1 MPVIHGHRRF
11 FGPADYRIDFDRS
24 ENDLS
29 VAFGHYCGAKDLCL
43 VHPVANL
50 QQLKMAMLPLGMGRG
65 LRAMI
70 SAVQGRFANLGMAK
84 KLGVGFVLVLLLTA
98 LVAAIGVW
106 SLQTISQR
114 FDGLKQ
120 MSSLNSGLLKVRL
133 LEQEYALHSDPKTV
147 DALHKGVDAL
157 IALATQLKAQSA
169 ANVPVM
175 NDVEQSLGAYRKA
188 FDEFV
193 ELTQS
198 KDLALEMASWS
209 VSSVANN
216 LDVLQA
222 GLADDG
228 AYALKD
234 SQGKEGAEFI
244 EQANQ
249 VSQVSR
255 LMLQAMNE
263 ARVRLDQSR
272 KASAESAGQG
282 KIEQAD
288 QALTQAET
296 LKNTVKD
303 AGYQTVLNEVTGHIA
318 SFSEKLAE
326 YTGLLTQE
334 KQVYQQLHE
343 RAAEVVQRVDQAYGA
358 EDQSM
363 QAELKKNSALIIASS
378 ALALLVGLIAAWVI
392 TRLIVAPLRSVILV
406 AQQIAAG
413 DLSATVQVTRRDEI
427 GQLMQAMQ
435 QMGAGLSSIVSGLQA
450 GIEQLASSAQSLSA
464 VTEQTNLE
472 VSSQK
477 EETEQVAT
485 AMNQMT
491 ATVHDVARNA
501 EEAALAAQTA
511 DGKVE
516 TGQQVVRQ
524 SMQRIEQL
532 ADSATSASSSIESL
546 SAEIQNIGT
555 VLSVIKS
562 VAEQTNLLALNAAI
576 EAARAGEQG
585 RGFAVVADEVR
596 ALAKRTQQ
604 STEEIER
611 LVSALRSAAQASV
624 QQIQSSGELV
634 KLAVSDA
641 LQTESALGSIAAA
654 VSLIQQMNQQIA
666 AAAEQQSSVAEEINR
681 SVTSIRASADQSS
694 VAMQGNATSSIELAQ
709 LGAELKGMV
718 GHFRL

>member
-1 MPVIHGHRRF
+1 M
-11 FGPADYRIDFDRS
+11 
-24 ENDLS
+24 N
-29 VAFGHYCGAKDLCL
+29 GA
-43 VHPVANL
+43 V
-50 QQLKMAMLPLGMGRG
+50 
-65 LRAMI
+65 
-70 SAVQGRFANLGMAK
+70 SGRFANLGMAK
-84 KLGVGFVLVLLLTA
+84 KMGVGFALVLLLTA
-98 LVAAIGVW
+98 LVAAIGII

-114 FDGLKQ
+114 FEGLKQ
-120 MSSLNSGLLKVRL
+120 MSALNSGLLKVRL
-133 LEQEYALHSDPKTV
+133 QEQEFALHSDVKAV
-147 DALHKGVDAL
+147 DALRAGLDSL
-157 IALATQLKAQSA
+157 LAQAAQLKTLSA

-175 NDVEQSLGAYRKA
+175 NEVEQALTAYRQA
-188 FDEFV
+188 FDQFV
-193 ELTQS
+193 ELSQA
-198 KDLALEMASWS
+198 KDLALDMASWS

-228 AYALKD
+228 SYTLKD
-234 SQGKEGAEFI
+234 SQGQKGSEFI

-249 VSQVSR
+249 VSQVAR
-255 LMLQAMNE
+255 LMLQAMDE
-263 ARVRLDQSR
+263 ARVRLEQSR
-272 KASAESAGQG
+272 KGTDDSAAQG

-288 QALTQAET
+288 QALALANE
-296 LKNTVKD
+296 LKGKVQD
-303 AGYQTVLNEVTGHIA
+303 AGYQTVLGEVITHIT
-318 SFSEKLAE
+318 SFSEKLTE
-326 YTGLLTQE
+326 YTDLLAKE
-334 KQVYQQLHE
+334 KQVYLQLHE
-343 RAAEVVQRVDQAYGA
+343 RADQVVARVDQAYMA
-358 EDQSM
+358 QDDAM
-363 QAELKKNSALIIASS
+363 QAELKSNTLLIIASS
-378 ALALLVGLIAAWVI
+378 VLALLVGLVAAWII
-392 TRLIVAPLRSVILV
+392 TRLIVGPLRSVIAR

-413 DLSATVQVTRRDEI
+413 DLSGTIEVSRRDEI

-435 QMGAGLSSIVSGLQA
+435 QMGAGLSAIVSGLQA

-501 EEAALAAQTA
+501 EEAAQAAQSA
-511 DGKVE
+511 DDKVE
-516 TGQQVVRQ
+516 SGQQVVRQ
-524 SMQRIEQL
+524 SLQRIEQL
-532 ADSATSASSSIESL
+532 ASSAASASQGIENL

-555 VLSVIKS
+555 VLGVIKS

-611 LVSALRSAAQASV
+611 LVSALRSGAQSSV
-624 QQIQSSGELV
+624 AQIQSSGELV
-634 KLAVSDA
+634 KLAVSDG

-681 SVTSIRASADQSS
+681 SVTSIRSSADQSAL
-694 VAMQGNATSSIELAQ
+694 AMQGNAASSIELAQ
-709 LGAELKGMV
+709 LGHELKGMV

>member
-1 MPVIHGHRRF
+1 
-11 FGPADYRIDFDRS
+11 
-24 ENDLS
+24 
-29 VAFGHYCGAKDLCL
+29 
-43 VHPVANL
+43 
-50 QQLKMAMLPLGMGRG
+50 
-65 LRAMI
+65 MI
-70 SAVQGRFANLGMAK
+70 SAVQGHFANLGMAK
-84 KLGVGFVLVLLLTA
+84 KMGIGFTLVLLLTGV
-98 LVAAIGVW
+98 VAAIGVW
-106 SLQTISQR
+106 SLQAVSLR

-120 MSSLNSGLLKVRL
+120 MSALNSSLLRVRL
-133 LEQEYALHSDPKTV
+133 LEQDYALHSNPKTV
-147 DALHKGVDAL
+147 DALHEGVDAL
-157 IALATQLKAQSA
+157 ATQAQALKAQSP
-169 ANVPVM
+169 ANVAVM
-175 NDVEQSLGAYRKA
+175 NDVEQALAAYRKA

-193 ELTQS
+193 GLTQA

-228 AYALKD
+228 SYTLKQ
-234 SQGKEGAEFI
+234 SQGQDGNEFL
-244 EQANQ
+244 EQAAQ
-249 VSQVSR
+249 VSHVSQ

-272 KASAESAGQG
+272 KGDEDNQNQG
-282 KIEQAD
+282 RIEQAE
-288 QALTQAET
+288 QALAGVEQ
-296 LKNTVKD
+296 LKGTVKD
-303 AGYQTVLNEVTGHIA
+303 AGYQTVLNEVGGHIA
-318 SFSEKLAE
+318 SFNDKLTE
-326 YTGLLTQE
+326 YTDLLAQE
-334 KQVYQQLHE
+334 KKVYQQLHE
-343 RAAEVVQRVDQAYGA
+343 RAAQVVERVNQAYVA

-363 QAELKKNSALIIASS
+363 QAELKKNSLLIIASS
-378 ALALLVGLIAAWVI
+378 ALALLVGLVAALVI
-392 TRLIVAPLRSVILV
+392 TRLIVAPLRSVIRV

-413 DLSATVQVTRRDEI
+413 DLSATIEVRRRDEI

-435 QMGAGLSSIVSGLQA
+435 QMAAGLSSIVSGLQA
-450 GIEQLASSAQSLSA
+450 GIEQLANSAHSLSA

-472 VSSQK
+472 VSTQK

-501 EEAALAAQTA
+501 EEAAHAAQTA
-511 DGKVE
+511 DDKVDS
-516 TGQQVVRQ
+516 GQQVVRQ

-532 ADSATSASSSIESL
+532 ADSANSTSASIESL

-555 VLSVIKS
+555 VLAVIKS

-596 ALAKRTQQ
+596 ALARRTQQ

-611 LVSALRSAAQASV
+611 LVSALRAAAQSSV
-624 QQIQSSGELV
+624 EQIRSSGDLV

-641 LQTESALGSIAAA
+641 LQTESALGSIASA

-681 SVTSIRASADQSS
+681 SVTSIRASADQSA
-694 VAMQGNATSSIELAQ
+694 VAMQGNAASSIELAQ
-709 LGAELKGMV
+709 LGMELKGMV
-718 GHFRL
+718 GHFRT

>member
-1 MPVIHGHRRF
+1 
-11 FGPADYRIDFDRS
+11 
-24 ENDLS
+24 
-29 VAFGHYCGAKDLCL
+29 
-43 VHPVANL
+43 
-50 QQLKMAMLPLGMGRG
+50 
-65 LRAMI
+65 MI

-84 KLGVGFVLVLLLTA
+84 KLGIGFVLVLLLTA

-114 FDGLKQ
+114 FGGLKQ
-120 MSSLNSGLLKVRL
+120 MSSLNSGLLNVRL
-133 LEQEYALHSDPKTV
+133 LERDYALHGNPKTV
-147 DALHKGVDAL
+147 DALHEGVDGL
-157 IALATQLKAQSA
+157 IAMADQLKALSPG
-169 ANVPVM
+169 NESGM
-175 NDVEQSLGAYRKA
+175 NDVQQSLGAYRKA

-193 ELTQS
+193 SLTQA

-228 AYALKD
+228 AYTLKD
-234 SQGKEGAEFI
+234 SEGKDGAQFI
-244 EQANQ
+244 EQASQ

-272 KASAESAGQG
+272 KGDDSAKGN
-282 KIEQAD
+282 IEQAA
-288 QALTQAET
+288 QAQTQAEQ
-296 LKNTVKD
+296 LKSTVKD
-303 AGYQTVLNEVTGHIA
+303 EGYLTVLNEVSGHIA
-318 SFSEKLAE
+318 GFNDKLAE
-326 YTGLLTQE
+326 YTGLLAQE
-334 KQVYQQLHE
+334 KTVSEQLHQ
-343 RAAEVVQRVDQAYGA
+343 RAAQVVERVDQAYVA
-358 EDQSM
+358 QDVAM
-363 QAELKKNSALIIASS
+363 QAELKKNSVLIIGSS
-378 ALALLVGLIAAWVI
+378 ALALLVGLIAAWLI
-392 TRLIVAPLRSVILV
+392 TRLIVAPLRSVMRV
-406 AQQIAAG
+406 AQRIADG
-413 DLSATVQVTRRDEI
+413 DLSATVEVTRRDEI
-427 GQLMQAMQ
+427 GQLMLSMQ
-435 QMGAGLSSIVSGLQA
+435 QMGAGLSRIVSGLQA

-511 DGKVE
+511 DDKVE
-516 TGQQVVRQ
+516 SGQQVVRQ
-524 SMQRIEQL
+524 SMARIEQL

-555 VLSVIKS
+555 VLEVIKS

-596 ALAKRTQQ
+596 ALARRTQQ

-611 LVSALRSAAQASV
+611 LVSALRSAAHSSV

-666 AAAEQQSSVAEEINR
+666 AAAEEQSSVAEEINR

-694 VAMQGNATSSIELAQ
+694 IAMRGNAASSVELAQ
-709 LGAELKGMV
+709 LGSELKGMV

>member
-1 MPVIHGHRRF
+1 
-11 FGPADYRIDFDRS
+11 
-24 ENDLS
+24 
-29 VAFGHYCGAKDLCL
+29 
-43 VHPVANL
+43 
-50 QQLKMAMLPLGMGRG
+50 
-65 LRAMI
+65 MI

-84 KLGVGFVLVLLLTA
+84 KLGGGFVLVLLLTA

-106 SLQTISQR
+106 SLHTISQR

-133 LEQEYALHSDPKTV
+133 LEQEYALHGNPKTA
-147 DALHKGVDAL
+147 DALREGVDGL
-157 IALATQLKAQSA
+157 IALANQLKAESA

-175 NDVEQSLGAYRKA
+175 TDVEQSLAAYRKA

-193 ELTQS
+193 SLSQA

-216 LDVLQA
+216 LDVLQS

-228 AYALKD
+228 AYTLKD
-234 SQGKEGAEFI
+234 SEGKDGAQFI

-272 KASAESAGQG
+272 KGDDSAGQG
-282 KIEQAD
+282 KIEQAS
-288 QALTQAET
+288 QALTQAEQ
-296 LKNTVKD
+296 LKTTVKD
-303 AGYQTVLNEVTGHIA
+303 EGYQTVLNEVTGHIA
-318 SFSEKLAE
+318 GFNDKLAE
-326 YTGLLTQE
+326 YTGLLEQE
-334 KQVYQQLHE
+334 KNVYQQLHE
-343 RAAEVVQRVDQAYGA
+343 RAGQVVERVDQAYIA

-363 QAELKKNSALIIASS
+363 QTELKKNSLLIIGSS
-378 ALALLVGLIAAWVI
+378 ALALLVGLIAAWAI
-392 TRLIVAPLRSVILV
+392 TRLIVEPLRSVIRV
-406 AQQIAAG
+406 AQQIASG
-413 DLSATVQVTRRDEI
+413 DLSGTVEVTRRDEI
-427 GQLMQAMQ
+427 GQLMHAMQ
-435 QMGAGLSSIVSGLQA
+435 QMGAGLSQIVSGLQA

-501 EEAALAAQTA
+501 EEAAQAAQTA

-516 TGQQVVRQ
+516 SGQQVVRQ
-524 SMQRIEQL
+524 SMVRIEQL
-532 ADSATSASSSIESL
+532 ADSANSASSSIESL

-611 LVSALRSAAQASV
+611 LVSALRAAAQTSV

-666 AAAEQQSSVAEEINR
+666 AAAEEQSSVAEEINR

-694 VAMQGNATSSIELAQ
+694 LAMQGNAASSIELAQ
-709 LGAELKGMV
+709 LGTELKGMV

>member
-1 MPVIHGHRRF
+1 
-11 FGPADYRIDFDRS
+11 
-24 ENDLS
+24 
-29 VAFGHYCGAKDLCL
+29 
-43 VHPVANL
+43 
-50 QQLKMAMLPLGMGRG
+50 
-65 LRAMI
+65 MI

-106 SLQTISQR
+106 SLQTISLR

-133 LEQEYALHSDPKTV
+133 LEQEYALHGNPKTA
-147 DALHKGVDAL
+147 DALREGVDGL
-157 IALATQLKAQSA
+157 IALATQLKAASA
-169 ANVPVM
+169 ANGPVM

-193 ELTQS
+193 SLSQA

-228 AYALKD
+228 AYSLKE
-234 SQGKEGAEFI
+234 SEGKDGGQFI

-255 LMLQAMNE
+255 LMLQALNE
-263 ARVRLDQSR
+263 ARVRLDLSR
-272 KASAESAGQG
+272 KGDDSAGQG

-288 QALTQAET
+288 QALTQAEQ
-296 LKNTVKD
+296 LKTTVKD
-303 AGYQTVLNEVTGHIA
+303 EGYQTVLNEVVGHIGG
-318 SFSEKLAE
+318 FSEKLAE
-326 YTGLLTQE
+326 YTGLLAQE
-334 KQVYQQLHE
+334 KTVYQQLHQ
-343 RAAEVVQRVDQAYGA
+343 RATQVVERVDQAYVA

-363 QAELKKNSALIIASS
+363 QAELKKNSLLIIGSS

-392 TRLIVAPLRSVILV
+392 TRLIVAPLRSVIRV
-406 AQQIAAG
+406 AQQIASG
-413 DLSATVQVTRRDEI
+413 DLSATVEVTRRDEI

-501 EEAALAAQTA
+501 EEAAQAAQTA

-516 TGQQVVRQ
+516 SGQQVVRQ
-524 SMQRIEQL
+524 SMARIEQL

-611 LVSALRSAAQASV
+611 LVSALRSAAQSSV
-624 QQIQSSGELV
+624 QQIQNSGELV

-666 AAAEQQSSVAEEINR
+666 AAAEEQSSVAEEINR

-694 VAMQGNATSSIELAQ
+694 LAMQGNAASSIELAQ
-709 LGAELKGMV
+709 LGVELKGMV

>member
-1 MPVIHGHRRF
+1 
-11 FGPADYRIDFDRS
+11 
-24 ENDLS
+24 
-29 VAFGHYCGAKDLCL
+29 
-43 VHPVANL
+43 
-50 QQLKMAMLPLGMGRG
+50 
-65 LRAMI
+65 MI

-133 LEQEYALHSDPKTV
+133 LEQEYALHGNPKAA
-147 DALHKGVDAL
+147 DALRAGVDAL

-193 ELTQS
+193 SLSQA

-228 AYALKD
+228 AYTLKE
-234 SQGKEGAEFI
+234 SEGKDGAQFI

-249 VSQVSR
+249 VSQVAR

-272 KASAESAGQG
+272 KGDDSGGQG

-288 QALTQAET
+288 QALTQAEQ
-296 LKNTVKD
+296 LKTTIKD
-303 AGYQTVLNEVTGHIA
+303 EGYQTVLNEVSGHIA
-318 SFSEKLAE
+318 GFSEKLAE
-326 YTGLLTQE
+326 YTGLLAEE
-334 KQVYQQLHE
+334 KTVYEQLHQ
-343 RAAEVVQRVDQAYGA
+343 RAAQVVERVDQAYVA
-358 EDQSM
+358 EDLSM
-363 QAELKKNSALIIASS
+363 QAELKKNSLLIIGSS

-392 TRLIVAPLRSVILV
+392 TRLIVTPLRSVIRV

-413 DLSATVQVTRRDEI
+413 DLSATIEVTRRDEI

-501 EEAALAAQTA
+501 EEAAQAAQTA

-516 TGQQVVRQ
+516 SGQQVVRQ
-524 SMQRIEQL
+524 SMVRIEQL

-611 LVSALRSAAQASV
+611 LVSALRLAAQSSV
-624 QQIQSSGELV
+624 QQIQNSGELV

-666 AAAEQQSSVAEEINR
+666 AAAEEQSSVAEEINR

-694 VAMQGNATSSIELAQ
+694 LAMQGNAASSIELAQ
-709 LGAELKGMV
+709 LGVELKGMV

>member
-1 MPVIHGHRRF
+1 
-11 FGPADYRIDFDRS
+11 
-24 ENDLS
+24 
-29 VAFGHYCGAKDLCL
+29 
-43 VHPVANL
+43 
-50 QQLKMAMLPLGMGRG
+50 
-65 LRAMI
+65 MI

-84 KLGVGFVLVLLLTA
+84 KLGGGFVLVLLLTA

-106 SLQTISQR
+106 SLHTISQR

-133 LEQEYALHSDPKTV
+133 LEQEYALHGNPKTA
-147 DALHKGVDAL
+147 DALREGVDGL
-157 IALATQLKAQSA
+157 IALANQLKAESA

-175 NDVEQSLGAYRKA
+175 TDVEQSLAAYRKA

-193 ELTQS
+193 SLSQA

-216 LDVLQA
+216 LDVLQS

-228 AYALKD
+228 AYTLKD
-234 SQGKEGAEFI
+234 SEGKDGAQFI

-272 KASAESAGQG
+272 KGDDSAGQG
-282 KIEQAD
+282 KIEQAS
-288 QALTQAET
+288 QALTQAEQ
-296 LKNTVKD
+296 LKTTVKD
-303 AGYQTVLNEVTGHIA
+303 EGYQTVLNEVTGHIA
-318 SFSEKLAE
+318 SFNDKLAE
-326 YTGLLTQE
+326 YTGLLEQE
-334 KQVYQQLHE
+334 KNVYQQLHE
-343 RAAEVVQRVDQAYGA
+343 RAGQVVERVDQAYIA

-363 QAELKKNSALIIASS
+363 QTELKKNSLLIIGSS
-378 ALALLVGLIAAWVI
+378 ALALLVGLIAAWAI
-392 TRLIVAPLRSVILV
+392 TRLIVEPLRSVIRV
-406 AQQIAAG
+406 AQQIASG
-413 DLSATVQVTRRDEI
+413 DLSGTVEVTRRDEI
-427 GQLMQAMQ
+427 GQLMHAMQ
-435 QMGAGLSSIVSGLQA
+435 QMGAGLSQIVSGLQA

-501 EEAALAAQTA
+501 EEAAQAAQTA

-516 TGQQVVRQ
+516 SGQQVVRQ
-524 SMQRIEQL
+524 SMVRIEQL
-532 ADSATSASSSIESL
+532 ADSANSASSSIESL

-611 LVSALRSAAQASV
+611 LVSALRAAAQTSV

-666 AAAEQQSSVAEEINR
+666 AAAEEQSSVAEEINR

-694 VAMQGNATSSIELAQ
+694 LAMQGNAASSIELAQ
-709 LGAELKGMV
+709 LGTELKGMV

>member
-1 MPVIHGHRRF
+1 
-11 FGPADYRIDFDRS
+11 
-24 ENDLS
+24 
-29 VAFGHYCGAKDLCL
+29 
-43 VHPVANL
+43 
-50 QQLKMAMLPLGMGRG
+50 
-65 LRAMI
+65 MI

-84 KLGVGFVLVLLLTA
+84 KLGVGFLLVLLLTA

-133 LEQEYALHSDPKTV
+133 LEQEYALHGNPKTA
-147 DALHKGVDAL
+147 DALRKGVDGL
-157 IALATQLKAQSA
+157 IALATQLKAASA

-193 ELTQS
+193 SLSQG

-228 AYALKD
+228 AYTLKE
-234 SQGKEGAEFI
+234 SEGKDGGQFI

-263 ARVRLDQSR
+263 ARVRLDLSR
-272 KASAESAGQG
+272 KGDDSAGQG

-288 QALTQAET
+288 QALTQAEQ
-296 LKNTVKD
+296 LKTTVKD
-303 AGYQTVLNEVTGHIA
+303 EGYQTVLNEVVGHIGG
-318 SFSEKLAE
+318 FSEKLAE
-326 YTGLLTQE
+326 YTGLLAQE
-334 KQVYQQLHE
+334 KTVYEQLHQ
-343 RAAEVVQRVDQAYGA
+343 RAAQVMERVDQAYVA

-363 QAELKKNSALIIASS
+363 QAELKKNSMLIIGSS

-392 TRLIVAPLRSVILV
+392 TRLIVAPLRSVIRV
-406 AQQIAAG
+406 AQQIASG
-413 DLSATVQVTRRDEI
+413 DLSATVEVTRRDEI

-501 EEAALAAQTA
+501 EEAAQAAQTA
-511 DGKVE
+511 DDKVE
-516 TGQQVVRQ
+516 SGQQVVRQ
-524 SMQRIEQL
+524 SMARIEQL

-611 LVSALRSAAQASV
+611 LVSALRSAAQSSV
-624 QQIQSSGELV
+624 QQIQNSGELV

-666 AAAEQQSSVAEEINR
+666 AAAEEQSSVAEEINR

-694 VAMQGNATSSIELAQ
+694 LAMQGNAASSIELAQ
-709 LGAELKGMV
+709 LGVELKGMV

>member
-1 MPVIHGHRRF
+1 
-11 FGPADYRIDFDRS
+11 
-24 ENDLS
+24 
-29 VAFGHYCGAKDLCL
+29 
-43 VHPVANL
+43 
-50 QQLKMAMLPLGMGRG
+50 
-65 LRAMI
+65 MI
-70 SAVQGRFANLGMAK
+70 WGVQRRFANLGMAK
-84 KLGVGFVLVLLLTA
+84 KLGLGFTLVLLLTA
-98 LVAAIGVW
+98 LVAAIGVG
-106 SLQTISQR
+106 SLHTVGQR

-120 MSSLNSGLLKVRL
+120 MSSLNSELLKVRVI
-133 LEQEYALHSDPKTV
+133 EQNYALHADPKAV
-147 DALHKGVDAL
+147 DALHGSVDAL
-157 IALATQLKAQSA
+157 LAQAISLKARSA
-169 ANVPVM
+169 VNERVM
-175 NDVEQSLGAYRKA
+175 SDVEQALIAYRKA

-193 ELTQS
+193 DLTQA

-228 AYALKD
+228 AYGLKE

-244 EQANQ
+244 TQAGQ

-272 KASAESAGQG
+272 KAETDDGAQG

-288 QALTQAET
+288 QALAEVEK
-296 LKNTVKD
+296 LKTSVKD
-303 AGYQTVLNEVTGHIA
+303 AGYQTVLNEVSGHIA
-318 SFSEKLAE
+318 SFSEKLGE
-326 YTGLLTQE
+326 YTGLLAQE
-334 KQVYQQLHE
+334 KLVYTQLHD
-343 RAAEVVQRVDQAYGA
+343 RAEQVVSQVNQAYAA

-363 QAELKKNSALIIASS
+363 QVQLQHSTLLIIASS
-378 ALALLVGLIAAWVI
+378 ALALLVGLIAAWLI
-392 TRLIVAPLRSVILV
+392 TRLIVAPLRSVIAV
-406 AQQIAAG
+406 AQQIASG
-413 DLSATVQVTRRDEI
+413 DLSGRMEVSRRDEI

-435 QMGAGLSSIVSGLQA
+435 QMSSGLSQMVSGLQA
-450 GIEQLASSAQSLSA
+450 GIEQLASSAHSLSS
-464 VTEQTNLE
+464 VTEQTNHE
-472 VSSQK
+472 VNSQK

-501 EEAALAAQTA
+501 EQAAQAAQTA
-511 DGKVE
+511 DAKVDS
-516 TGQQVVRQ
+516 GQQVVRM
-524 SMQRIEQL
+524 SLQRIEL
-532 ADSATSASSSIESL
+532 LATSSNSASASIESL
-546 SAEIQNIGT
+546 SAEIQNIGA
-555 VLSVIKS
+555 VLSVINS

-611 LVSALRSAAQASV
+611 LVSTLRSAAQSSV
-624 QQIQSSGELV
+624 QQIQQSGELV
-634 KLAVSDA
+634 KLAVGDA
-641 LQTESALGSIAAA
+641 LETESALGSIAAA

-666 AAAEQQSSVAEEINR
+666 AAAEEQSSVAEEINR
-681 SVTSIRASADQSS
+681 SVTSIRASADHSALS
-694 VAMQGNATSSIELAQ
+694 MQGNAASSVQLAQ
-709 LGAELKGMV
+709 LGVELQGMV

>member
-1 MPVIHGHRRF
+1 
-11 FGPADYRIDFDRS
+11 
-24 ENDLS
+24 
-29 VAFGHYCGAKDLCL
+29 
-43 VHPVANL
+43 
-50 QQLKMAMLPLGMGRG
+50 
-65 LRAMI
+65 MI

-106 SLQTISQR
+106 SLHTISQR

-133 LEQEYALHSDPKTV
+133 LEQEYALHGSPKTV
-147 DALHKGVDAL
+147 DALHAGVDGL
-157 IALATQLKAQSA
+157 IDLAKQLKAASA

-193 ELTQS
+193 SLSQA

-228 AYALKD
+228 AYTLKE
-234 SQGKEGAEFI
+234 SEGKDGAQFI
-244 EQANQ
+244 EQASQ

-272 KASAESAGQG
+272 KGDDSTAQG
-282 KIEQAD
+282 KIEQAS
-288 QALTQAET
+288 QALTQAEQ

-303 AGYQTVLNEVTGHIA
+303 EGYQTVLNEVTGHIA
-318 SFSEKLAE
+318 SFSDKLAE
-326 YTGLLTQE
+326 YTGLLEQE
-334 KQVYQQLHE
+334 KTVYQQLHQ
-343 RAAEVVQRVDQAYGA
+343 RAAQVVERVDQAYVA

-363 QAELKKNSALIIASS
+363 QTQLKNNSLLILGSS
-378 ALALLVGLIAAWVI
+378 VLALLVGLIAAWVI
-392 TRLIVAPLRSVILV
+392 TRLIVAPLRTVIGV

-413 DLSATVQVTRRDEI
+413 DLSAKVEVTRRDEI

-435 QMGAGLSSIVSGLQA
+435 QMGEGLSQIVSGLQA
-450 GIEQLASSAQSLSA
+450 GIEQLATSAQSLSA

-501 EEAALAAQTA
+501 EEAAQAAQTA

-516 TGQQVVRQ
+516 SGQQVVRQ
-524 SMQRIEQL
+524 SMVRIEQL
-532 ADSATSASSSIESL
+532 AESATSASSSIESL

-555 VLSVIKS
+555 VLGVIKS

-666 AAAEQQSSVAEEINR
+666 AAAEEQSSVAEEINR

-694 VAMQGNATSSIELAQ
+694 LAMQGNAASSIELAQ
-709 LGAELKGMV
+709 LGVELKGMV

>member
-1 MPVIHGHRRF
+1 
-11 FGPADYRIDFDRS
+11 
-24 ENDLS
+24 
-29 VAFGHYCGAKDLCL
+29 
-43 VHPVANL
+43 
-50 QQLKMAMLPLGMGRG
+50 
-65 LRAMI
+65 MI

-84 KLGVGFVLVLLLTA
+84 KLGIGFVLVLLLTA

-133 LEQEYALHSDPKTV
+133 LEQDYALHGNPKTA
-147 DALHKGVDAL
+147 DALHEGVDGL
-157 IALATQLKAQSA
+157 IAMADQLKAQSPG
-169 ANVPVM
+169 NESVM
-175 NDVEQSLGAYRKA
+175 NDVQQSLGAYRKA

-193 ELTQS
+193 SLTQA

-228 AYALKD
+228 TYTLKD
-234 SQGKEGAEFI
+234 SEGKDGAQFI
-244 EQANQ
+244 EQASQ

-272 KASAESAGQG
+272 KGDDSAKGN
-282 KIEQAD
+282 IEQAA
-288 QALTQAET
+288 QAQTQAEQ
-296 LKNTVKD
+296 LKSTVKD
-303 AGYQTVLNEVTGHIA
+303 EGYLTVLNEVSGHIA
-318 SFSEKLAE
+318 GFNDKLAE
-326 YTGLLTQE
+326 YTGLLAQE
-334 KQVYQQLHE
+334 KTVYEQLHQ
-343 RAAEVVQRVDQAYGA
+343 RAAQVVERVDQAYVA
-358 EDQSM
+358 QDVAM
-363 QAELKKNSALIIASS
+363 QGELKKNSVLIIGSS

-392 TRLIVAPLRSVILV
+392 TRLIVAPLRSVMLV
-406 AQQIAAG
+406 AQRIAAG
-413 DLSATVQVTRRDEI
+413 DLSATVEVTRRDEI
-427 GQLMQAMQ
+427 GQLMQSMQ

-511 DGKVE
+511 DDKVE
-516 TGQQVVRQ
+516 SGQQVVRQ
-524 SMQRIEQL
+524 SMARIEQL

-555 VLSVIKS
+555 VLEVIKS

-596 ALAKRTQQ
+596 ALARRTQQ

-611 LVSALRSAAQASV
+611 LVSALRSAAHSSV
-624 QQIQSSGELV
+624 QQIQSSGDLV

-666 AAAEQQSSVAEEINR
+666 AAAEEQSSVAEEINR

-694 VAMQGNATSSIELAQ
+694 IAMRGNAASSVELAQ
-709 LGAELKGMV
+709 LGSELRGMV

>member
-1 MPVIHGHRRF
+1 
-11 FGPADYRIDFDRS
+11 
-24 ENDLS
+24 
-29 VAFGHYCGAKDLCL
+29 
-43 VHPVANL
+43 
-50 QQLKMAMLPLGMGRG
+50 
-65 LRAMI
+65 MI

-133 LEQEYALHSDPKTV
+133 LEQEYALGGNPKTA
-147 DALHKGVDAL
+147 DALHKGIDDLVG
-157 IALATQLKAQSA
+157 LANELKEQSA

-175 NDVEQSLGAYRKA
+175 SDVEQSLSAYRKA

-193 ELTQS
+193 SLSQA

-228 AYALKD
+228 AYTLKE
-234 SQGKEGAEFI
+234 SAGKDGAQFI
-244 EQANQ
+244 EQASQ

-272 KASAESAGQG
+272 KGDDSAAQG

-288 QALTQAET
+288 QALVQAGQLRT
-296 LKNTVKD
+296 TVKD
-303 AGYQTVLNEVTGHIA
+303 EGYQTVLNEVAGHIGG
-318 SFSEKLAE
+318 FSEKLAE
-326 YTGLLTQE
+326 YTGLLAQE
-334 KQVYQQLHE
+334 KIVYEQLHQ
-343 RAAEVVQRVDQAYGA
+343 RAAQVVERVDQAYVA

-363 QAELKKNSALIIASS
+363 QAELKKNSLLIIGSS

-392 TRLIVAPLRSVILV
+392 TRLIVGPLRSVMRV

-413 DLSATVQVTRRDEI
+413 DLSATVEVTRRDEI

-435 QMGAGLSSIVSGLQA
+435 QMGTGLSSIVSGLQA
-450 GIEQLASSAQSLSA
+450 GIEQLASSAQSLST

-477 EETEQVAT
+477 EETDQVAT

-501 EEAALAAQTA
+501 EEAAQAAQTA
-511 DGKVE
+511 DDKVGS
-516 TGQQVVRQ
+516 GQQVVRQ
-524 SMQRIEQL
+524 SMARIEQL

-546 SAEIQNIGT
+546 SAQIQNIGT
-555 VLSVIKS
+555 VLGVIKS

-611 LVSALRSAAQASV
+611 LVSALRSAAHSSV
-624 QQIQSSGELV
+624 QQIQNSGELV

-666 AAAEQQSSVAEEINR
+666 AAAEEQSSVAEEINR

-694 VAMQGNATSSIELAQ
+694 LAMRGNAASSIELAQ
-709 LGAELKGMV
+709 LGVELKGMV

>member
-1 MPVIHGHRRF
+1 
-11 FGPADYRIDFDRS
+11 
-24 ENDLS
+24 
-29 VAFGHYCGAKDLCL
+29 
-43 VHPVANL
+43 
-50 QQLKMAMLPLGMGRG
+50 
-65 LRAMI
+65 MI

-84 KLGVGFVLVLLLTA
+84 KMGVGFLLVLLLTA

-133 LEQEYALHSDPKTV
+133 LEQEYALHGNPKTAE
-147 DALHKGVDAL
+147 ALHEGVAGL
-157 IALATQLKAQSA
+157 IDLATQLKAASA

-193 ELTQS
+193 SLSQA

-228 AYALKD
+228 AYALKESEGKD
-234 SQGKEGAEFI
+234 GSQFI

-272 KASAESAGQG
+272 KGDDSAGQG

-288 QALTQAET
+288 QALTQAEQ
-296 LKNTVKD
+296 LKTTVKD
-303 AGYQTVLNEVTGHIA
+303 EGYQTVLNEVTGHIA

-326 YTGLLTQE
+326 YTGLLAQE
-334 KQVYQQLHE
+334 KTVYEQLHQ
-343 RAAEVVQRVDQAYGA
+343 RAAQVVERVDQAYVA
-358 EDQSM
+358 EDHSM
-363 QAELKKNSALIIASS
+363 QAELKKNSLLIIGSS

-392 TRLIVAPLRSVILV
+392 TRLIVAPLRSVIRV

-413 DLSATVQVTRRDEI
+413 DLSATVEVTRRDEI

-501 EEAALAAQTA
+501 EEAAQAAQTA
-511 DGKVE
+511 DDKVE
-516 TGQQVVRQ
+516 SGQQVVRQ
-524 SMQRIEQL
+524 SMARIEQL
-532 ADSATSASSSIESL
+532 ADSASSASSSIESL

-555 VLSVIKS
+555 VLGVIKS

-611 LVSALRSAAQASV
+611 LVSALRSAAQSSV

-666 AAAEQQSSVAEEINR
+666 AAAEEQSSVAEEINR

-694 VAMQGNATSSIELAQ
+694 LAMQGNAASSIELAQ
-709 LGAELKGMV
+709 LGVELKGMV

>member
-1 MPVIHGHRRF
+1 
-11 FGPADYRIDFDRS
+11 
-24 ENDLS
+24 
-29 VAFGHYCGAKDLCL
+29 
-43 VHPVANL
+43 
-50 QQLKMAMLPLGMGRG
+50 
-65 LRAMI
+65 MI

-84 KLGVGFVLVLLLTA
+84 KLGIGFVLVLLLTA

-133 LEQEYALHSDPKTV
+133 LEQDYALHGNPKTA
-147 DALHKGVDAL
+147 DALHEGVDGL
-157 IALATQLKAQSA
+157 IAMADQLKALSPG
-169 ANVPVM
+169 NESVM
-175 NDVEQSLGAYRKA
+175 NDVQQSLGAYRKA

-193 ELTQS
+193 SLTQA

-228 AYALKD
+228 AYTLKD
-234 SQGKEGAEFI
+234 SEGKDGAQFI
-244 EQANQ
+244 EQASQ

-272 KASAESAGQG
+272 KGDDSAKGN
-282 KIEQAD
+282 IEQAA
-288 QALTQAET
+288 QAQAQAEQ
-296 LKNTVKD
+296 LKSTVKD
-303 AGYQTVLNEVTGHIA
+303 EGYLTVLNEVSGHIA
-318 SFSEKLAE
+318 GFNDKLAE
-326 YTGLLTQE
+326 YTGLLAQE
-334 KQVYQQLHE
+334 KTVYEQLHQ
-343 RAAEVVQRVDQAYGA
+343 RAAQVVERVDQAYVA
-358 EDQSM
+358 QDVAM
-363 QAELKKNSALIIASS
+363 QGELKKNSVLIIGSS

-392 TRLIVAPLRSVILV
+392 TRLIVAPLRSVMHV
-406 AQQIAAG
+406 AQRIAAG
-413 DLSATVQVTRRDEI
+413 DLSATVEVTRRDEI
-427 GQLMQAMQ
+427 GQLMQSMQ
-435 QMGAGLSSIVSGLQA
+435 QMGAGLSTIVSGLQA

-511 DGKVE
+511 DDKVE
-516 TGQQVVRQ
+516 SGQQVVRQ
-524 SMQRIEQL
+524 SMARIEQL

-555 VLSVIKS
+555 VLGVIKS

-596 ALAKRTQQ
+596 ALARRTQQ

-611 LVSALRSAAQASV
+611 LVSALRSAAHSSV
-624 QQIQSSGELV
+624 LQIQSSGELV

-666 AAAEQQSSVAEEINR
+666 AAAEEQSSVAEEINR

-694 VAMQGNATSSIELAQ
+694 IAMRGNAASSVELAQ
-709 LGAELKGMV
+709 LGSELKGMV

>member
-1 MPVIHGHRRF
+1 
-11 FGPADYRIDFDRS
+11 
-24 ENDLS
+24 
-29 VAFGHYCGAKDLCL
+29 
-43 VHPVANL
+43 
-50 QQLKMAMLPLGMGRG
+50 
-65 LRAMI
+65 MI

-84 KLGVGFVLVLLLTA
+84 KMGVGFVLVLLLTA

-133 LEQEYALHSDPKTV
+133 LEQEYALHGNPKTA
-147 DALHKGVDAL
+147 DALRQGVDGL
-157 IALATQLKAQSA
+157 IALATQLKAASA

-175 NDVEQSLGAYRKA
+175 NDVEQSLAAYRKA

-193 ELTQS
+193 SLSQA

-228 AYALKD
+228 AYTLKE
-234 SQGKEGAEFI
+234 SEGKDGGQFI

-272 KASAESAGQG
+272 KGDDSAAQG

-288 QALTQAET
+288 QAQVQAEQ
-296 LKNTVKD
+296 LKTTVKD
-303 AGYQTVLNEVTGHIA
+303 EGYQTVLNEVAGHIT
-318 SFSEKLAE
+318 SFSEKLTE
-326 YTGLLTQE
+326 YTGLLAQE
-334 KQVYQQLHE
+334 KTVYEQLHQ
-343 RAAEVVQRVDQAYGA
+343 RAAQVVERVDQAYVA

-363 QAELKKNSALIIASS
+363 QAELKKNSMLIIGSS

-392 TRLIVAPLRSVILV
+392 TRLIVAPLRSVIRV

-413 DLSATVQVTRRDEI
+413 DLSATVEVTRRDEI

-435 QMGAGLSSIVSGLQA
+435 QMGAGLSTIVSGLQA

-501 EEAALAAQTA
+501 EEAAQAAQTA

-516 TGQQVVRQ
+516 SGQQVVRQ
-524 SMQRIEQL
+524 SMARIEQL
-532 ADSATSASSSIESL
+532 ADSAASASSSIESL

-611 LVSALRSAAQASV
+611 LVSALRSAAQSSV
-624 QQIQSSGELV
+624 QQIQNSGELV

-654 VSLIQQMNQQIA
+654 LSLIQQMNQQIA
-666 AAAEQQSSVAEEINR
+666 AAAEEQSSVAEEINR

-694 VAMQGNATSSIELAQ
+694 LAMRGNAASSIELAQ
-709 LGAELKGMV
+709 LGVELKGMV

>member
-1 MPVIHGHRRF
+1 
-11 FGPADYRIDFDRS
+11 
-24 ENDLS
+24 
-29 VAFGHYCGAKDLCL
+29 
-43 VHPVANL
+43 
-50 QQLKMAMLPLGMGRG
+50 
-65 LRAMI
+65 MI

-84 KLGVGFVLVLLLTA
+84 KMGVGFVLVLLLTA

-133 LEQEYALHSDPKTV
+133 LEQEYALHGNPKTA
-147 DALHKGVDAL
+147 DALRQGVDAL
-157 IALATQLKAQSA
+157 IALANQLKAQTA

-193 ELTQS
+193 SLSQA

-216 LDVLQA
+216 LDVLQS

-228 AYALKD
+228 AYTLKQ
-234 SQGKEGAEFI
+234 SEGKDGGQFI
-244 EQANQ
+244 EQASQ

-263 ARVRLDQSR
+263 ARMRLDQSR
-272 KASAESAGQG
+272 KGDDSAGQG

-288 QALTQAET
+288 QALAQAEQ
-296 LKNTVKD
+296 LKSTVKD
-303 AGYQTVLNEVTGHIA
+303 EGYLTVLNEVSGHIGG
-318 SFSEKLAE
+318 FTEKLAE
-326 YTGLLTQE
+326 YTGLLAQE
-334 KQVYQQLHE
+334 KTVYEQLHQ
-343 RAAEVVQRVDQAYGA
+343 RAAQVMERVDQAYVA

-363 QAELKKNSALIIASS
+363 QTELKKNSMLIIGSS

-392 TRLIVAPLRSVILV
+392 TRLIVAPLRSVIRV

-413 DLSATVQVTRRDEI
+413 DLSATVEVTRRDEI

-435 QMGAGLSSIVSGLQA
+435 QMGAGLSTIVSGLQA

-501 EEAALAAQTA
+501 EEAAQAAQTA

-516 TGQQVVRQ
+516 SGQQVVRQ
-524 SMQRIEQL
+524 SMARIEQL

-611 LVSALRSAAQASV
+611 LVSALRSAAQSSV
-624 QQIQSSGELV
+624 QQIQNSGELV

-666 AAAEQQSSVAEEINR
+666 AAAEEQSSVAEEINR

-694 VAMQGNATSSIELAQ
+694 LAMQGNAASSIELAQ
-709 LGAELKGMV
+709 LGIELKGMV

>member
-1 MPVIHGHRRF
+1 
-11 FGPADYRIDFDRS
+11 
-24 ENDLS
+24 
-29 VAFGHYCGAKDLCL
+29 
-43 VHPVANL
+43 
-50 QQLKMAMLPLGMGRG
+50 
-65 LRAMI
+65 MI
-70 SAVQGRFANLGMAK
+70 SAVQGSFANLGMAK
-84 KLGVGFVLVLLLTA
+84 KLGIGFVLVLLLTA
-98 LVAAIGVW
+98 VVAAIGVW

-114 FDGLKQ
+114 FEGLKQ
-120 MSSLNSGLLKVRL
+120 MSSLNSELLKVRL
-133 LEQEYALHSDPKTV
+133 LEQEYALRSDPKTA
-147 DALHKGVDAL
+147 DALRQGVDGLVAQ
-157 IALATQLKAQSA
+157 ANELKAQKA

-175 NDVEQSLGAYRKA
+175 NDVEQALAAYRKA

-193 ELTQS
+193 GLSQS

-228 AYALKD
+228 AYSLKE

-249 VSQVSR
+249 ISEVSR

-272 KASAESAGQG
+272 KGSAEAGQG
-282 KIEQAD
+282 TIEQAE
-288 QALTQAET
+288 QAMTQAEA
-296 LKNTVKD
+296 LKTTVKD
-303 AGYQTVLNEVTGHIA
+303 PGYQTVLNEVAGHIA
-318 SFSEKLAE
+318 GFNQQLAE
-326 YTGLLTQE
+326 YTDLLAKE
-334 KQVYQQLHE
+334 KVVYQQLHE
-343 RAAEVVQRVDQAYGA
+343 RAAQVVERVDQAYVA
-358 EDQSM
+358 EDGAM
-363 QAELKKNSALIIASS
+363 RTELKKNSLLIIGSS

-392 TRLIVAPLRSVILV
+392 TRLIVAPLRSVIRV
-406 AQQIAAG
+406 AQQIASG
-413 DLSATVQVTRRDEI
+413 DLSATVEVTRRDEI
-427 GQLMQAMQ
+427 GQLMLAMQ
-435 QMGAGLSSIVSGLQA
+435 QMGAGLSGIVSGLQA
-450 GIEQLASSAQSLSA
+450 GIEQLANSAQSLSA

-501 EEAALAAQTA
+501 EEAAQAAQTA
-511 DGKVE
+511 DDKVE
-516 TGQQVVRQ
+516 SGQQVVRQ
-524 SMQRIEQL
+524 SMVRIEQL
-532 ADSATSASSSIESL
+532 ADSATSASNSIESL

-596 ALAKRTQQ
+596 ALARRTQQ

-611 LVSALRSAAQASV
+611 LVSALRSAAQTSV

-634 KLAVSDA
+634 KMAVSDA

-694 VAMQGNATSSIELAQ
+694 LAMRGNAASSIELAQ
-709 LGAELKGMV
+709 LGVKLKGMV

>member
-1 MPVIHGHRRF
+1 
-11 FGPADYRIDFDRS
+11 
-24 ENDLS
+24 
-29 VAFGHYCGAKDLCL
+29 
-43 VHPVANL
+43 
-50 QQLKMAMLPLGMGRG
+50 
-65 LRAMI
+65 MI
-70 SAVQGRFANLGMAK
+70 SGVQRRFANLGMAK
-84 KLGVGFVLVLLLTA
+84 KIGLGFTLVLLLTA

-106 SLQTISQR
+106 SLQTIGQR
-114 FDGLKQ
+114 FEGLTS
-120 MSSLNSGLLKVRL
+120 MSTLNSDLLKVRL
-133 LEQEYALHSDPKTV
+133 IEQDYALHADPKAVEALHASV
-147 DALHKGVDAL
+147 DALMAQ
-157 IALATQLKAQSA
+157 ATRLKARSA
-169 ANVPVM
+169 SNERVM
-175 NDVEQSLGAYRKA
+175 GDVEQALVAYRQA

-193 ELTQS
+193 ELTQT

-228 AYALKD
+228 AYGLKE
-234 SQGKEGAEFI
+234 SQGKEGAAFI
-244 EQANQ
+244 EQAGQ

-272 KASAESAGQG
+272 RADADDAAQG

-288 QALTQAET
+288 QALAEVET
-296 LKNTVKD
+296 LKTTVKD
-303 AGYQTVLNEVTGHIA
+303 PGYQTVLNEVAGHIA
-318 SFSEKLAE
+318 SFSEKLGE
-326 YTGLLTQE
+326 YTGLLAQE
-334 KQVYQQLHE
+334 KVVYTQLHD
-343 RAAEVVQRVDQAYGA
+343 RAEQVVSRVNQAYAA

-363 QAELKKNSALIIASS
+363 QTQLQHSTLLIIGSS

-392 TRLIVAPLRSVILV
+392 TRLIVAPLRAVIAV
-406 AQQIAAG
+406 AQQIASG
-413 DLSATVQVTRRDEI
+413 DLSGRMEISRRDEI

-435 QMGAGLSSIVSGLQA
+435 QMGNSLSQMVSGLQA
-450 GIEQLASSAQSLSA
+450 GIEQLASSAHSLSS
-464 VTEQTNLE
+464 VTEQTTAE
-472 VSSQK
+472 VSNQK
-477 EETEQVAT
+477 DETEQVAT

-501 EEAALAAQTA
+501 EQAAQAAQTA
-511 DGKVE
+511 DAKVDS
-516 TGQQVVRQ
+516 GQQVVRM
-524 SMQRIEQL
+524 SLQRIEL
-532 ADSATSASSSIESL
+532 LATSSNSASASIESL
-546 SAEIQNIGT
+546 SAQIQNIGT
-555 VLSVIKS
+555 VLSVIQS

-611 LVSALRSAAQASV
+611 LVSTLRSAAQSSV
-624 QQIQSSGELV
+624 QQIQQSGELV

-641 LQTESALGSIAAA
+641 LETEGALGSIAAA

-666 AAAEQQSSVAEEINR
+666 AAAEEQSSVAEEINR
-681 SVTSIRASADQSS
+681 SVTSIRASADHSALS
-694 VAMQGNATSSIELAQ
+694 MQGNAASSIQLAQ
-709 LGAELKGMV
+709 LGAQLKGMV

>member
-1 MPVIHGHRRF
+1 
-11 FGPADYRIDFDRS
+11 
-24 ENDLS
+24 
-29 VAFGHYCGAKDLCL
+29 
-43 VHPVANL
+43 
-50 QQLKMAMLPLGMGRG
+50 
-65 LRAMI
+65 MI

-106 SLQTISQR
+106 SLHTISQR

-133 LEQEYALHSDPKTV
+133 LEQEYALHGSPKTV
-147 DALHKGVDAL
+147 EALHAGVDGL
-157 IALATQLKAQSA
+157 IDLANQLKAASA

-193 ELTQS
+193 SLSQA

-228 AYALKD
+228 AYTLKE
-234 SQGKEGAEFI
+234 SEGKDGAQFI
-244 EQANQ
+244 EQASQ

-272 KASAESAGQG
+272 KGDDSAAQG
-282 KIEQAD
+282 TIEQAG
-288 QALTQAET
+288 QALTQAEQ
-296 LKNTVKD
+296 LKTTVKD
-303 AGYQTVLNEVTGHIA
+303 EGYQTVLNEVSGHIA
-318 SFSEKLAE
+318 SFSDKLAE
-326 YTGLLTQE
+326 YTGLLEQE
-334 KQVYQQLHE
+334 KTVYQQLHQ
-343 RAAEVVQRVDQAYGA
+343 RAAQVVERVDQAYVA
-358 EDQSM
+358 EDRSM
-363 QAELKKNSALIIASS
+363 QTELKNNSLLILGSS
-378 ALALLVGLIAAWVI
+378 VLALLVGLIAAWVI
-392 TRLIVAPLRSVILV
+392 TRLIVAPLRTVIRV

-413 DLSATVQVTRRDEI
+413 DLSAKVEVTRRDEI

-435 QMGAGLSSIVSGLQA
+435 QMGEGLSQIVSGLQA
-450 GIEQLASSAQSLSA
+450 GIEQLATSAQSLSA

-501 EEAALAAQTA
+501 EEAAQAAQTA

-516 TGQQVVRQ
+516 SGQQVVRQ
-524 SMQRIEQL
+524 SMVRIEQL

-555 VLSVIKS
+555 VLGVIKS

-666 AAAEQQSSVAEEINR
+666 AAAEEQSSVAEEINR

-694 VAMQGNATSSIELAQ
+694 LAMQGNAASSIELAQ
-709 LGAELKGMV
+709 LGVELKGMV